1 VEGHVTPAGRGTVGA
16 LLTRPCTLHRTTSG
30 ETVDEYGNAVEIVED
45 VAVLCELQPRS
56 RKEPDAQG
64 ELSQTDWL
72 LILPAGTEVSTADTV
87 TVDGETFEMVGD
99 SGPWRNP
106 RTGVASHVEASVR
119 KAG

>member
-1 VEGHVTPAGRGTVGA
+1 MIAN
-16 LLTRPCTLHRTTSG
+16 LLTRPATLHRTTGG
-30 ETVDEYGNAVEIVED
+30 ETVDEYGDQVQTVEN

-72 LILPAGTEVSTADTV
+72 LILPAGIEVSTADTV
-87 TVDGETFEMVGD
+87 TVDGETYEMVGD
-99 SGPWRNP
+99 PGPWRNP
-106 RTGVASHVEASVR
+106 RTGIASHVEASVR